1 MMIIGLAGGKPCD
14 RQEIATRL
22 EQFGRSLK
30 ALQHSTAYRPAQRV
44 RDLSAS
50 LADAFRN
57 RSLAGLVITD
67 VLAEEEA
74 EEIRRRGGVVWHV
87 MGKPSDSVVIRFGD
101 PLVTHMQG
109 GCRHF
114 LDPME
119 ALSEE
124 LLKAA
129 QAY

>member
-22 EQFGRSLK
+22 EQFGRRFK
-30 ALQHSTAYRPAQRV
+30 ALKHSAAYRPAQRA
-44 RDLSAS
+44 RDLSAA
-50 LADAFRN
+50 LADAARN

-74 EEIRRRGGVVWHV
+74 EDIRRRGGLIWHV
-87 MGKPSDSVVIRFGD
+87 MGKPSDSVVIRRED
-101 PLVTHMQG
+101 ALVTHMQG

-124 LLKAA
+124 LLKAELR
-129 QAY
+129 